1 MEISACKRRSIAA
14 TISLRLCGPSIASP
28 AFAAGSAAPSF
39 ASAAGMQT
47 GNARQMPCSCPPDAL
62 QLRARCYPRAPP
74 WCRFDTPPTRRLH
87 PLCTVAIQRTLTRDL
102 FYSPISLYNINH
114 CPLSYKLPS
123 LPQASTTPHPAP
135 HATGRCSCQLLLV
148 RRARPCGGGRPGRR
162 ARGGRRSR
170 ASALHSHSSS
180 AGRTRLGLLRRVHRQ
195 RPRIVHRLG
204 LGTPHAE
211 CCWAAH
217 LPSTSEASRLRTW
230 SSTYDVAANFA
241 GSTEKSHCTHGT
253 PEAAPHVW

>member
-62 QLRARCYPRAPP
+62 QLRARCYLRAPASAVSD
-74 WCRFDTPPTRRLH
+74 WASNSAPPSTLH
-87 PLCTVAIQRTLTRDL
+87 VAMQRTLTRVVQIFSVAL
-102 FYSPISLYNINH
+102 FLYIISTTVHSHIN
-114 CPLSYKLPS
+114 CPLCPRPPLQYPLTQP
-123 LPQASTTPHPAP
+123 
-135 HATGRCSCQLLLV
+135 QLLLV

-162 ARGGRRSR
+162 ARGGKRSR

-204 LGTPHAE
+204 LGTPHPQ

-241 GSTEKSHCTHGT
+241 GSTEKSHWTHGT

>member
-1 MEISACKRRSIAA
+1 M
-14 TISLRLCGPSIASP
+14 
-28 AFAAGSAAPSF
+28 
-39 ASAAGMQT
+39 
-47 GNARQMPCSCPPDAL
+47 
-62 QLRARCYPRAPP
+62 
-74 WCRFDTPPTRRLH
+74 
-87 PLCTVAIQRTLTRDL
+87 QRTLTSCGDI
-102 FYSPISLYNINH
+102 FCSPISLYNINH

-123 LPQASTTPHPAP
+123 LPQASTTVPLTQPHTPQVLA
-135 HATGRCSCQLLLV
+135 AACQLLLV

-162 ARGGRRSR
+162 ARGWRRSR

-204 LGTPHAE
+204 LGTPHPQ

-241 GSTEKSHCTHGT
+241 GSTEKSHWTHGT

>member
-1 MEISACKRRSIAA
+1 
-14 TISLRLCGPSIASP
+14 
-28 AFAAGSAAPSF
+28 
-39 ASAAGMQT
+39 
-47 GNARQMPCSCPPDAL
+47 MPCSCAL
-62 QLRARCYPRAPP
+62 AVTRSGSAVSDWASNSAPP
-74 WCRFDTPPTRRLH
+74 STLHGGNAANADRVVEIFSVALFLYIISTTVHSHINCPLCPRPPLQYPSPTRH
-87 PLCTVAIQRTLTRDL
+87 
-102 FYSPISLYNINH
+102 
-114 CPLSYKLPS
+114 
-123 LPQASTTPHPAP
+123 
-135 HATGRCSCQLLLV
+135 RCSCQLLLV
-148 RRARPCGGGRPGRR
+148 RRARPCGGGRPERR

-204 LGTPHAE
+204 LGTPHPQ

-241 GSTEKSHCTHGT
+241 GSTEKSHWTHGT